1 MKPWF
6 CIWNRF
12 LCPRQPLPCGEDFSH
27 GGDDDGGRGND
38 DDGGGGDNG
47 GGNDGDVDGD
57 GGQPLPQSCF
67 LVGEW

>member
-12 LCPRQPLPCGEDFSH
+12 LCPRQPLPCGDDFSH
-27 GGDDDGGRGND
+27 AGD
-38 DDGGGGDNG
+38 DDGGGGNG
-47 GGNDGDVDGD
+47 DDGDSNSDADGD